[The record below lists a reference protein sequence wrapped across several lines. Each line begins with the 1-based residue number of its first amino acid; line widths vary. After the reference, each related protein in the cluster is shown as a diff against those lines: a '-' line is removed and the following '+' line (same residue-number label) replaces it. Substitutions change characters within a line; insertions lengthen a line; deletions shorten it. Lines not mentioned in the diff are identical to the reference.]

1 VKKAAL
7 AVSSVRYRKTRV
19 VIVMTERS
27 GCVAGTIAIFDDDV
41 AILDVMRDT
50 LTEEGYRIVTETTAD
65 DALTIVL
72 RERPALVILDFWMA
86 DRAAGLQALRLIREH
101 PETTTTPGL
110 ICSADHTALLDYVD
124 DWRALGCETLAKP
137 FGLYDLLERVS
148 RLAGA
153 SDAP

>member
-1 VKKAAL
+1 
-7 AVSSVRYRKTRV
+7 
-19 VIVMTERS
+19 M
-27 GCVAGTIAIFDDDV
+27 AGTIAIFDDDA
-41 AILDVMRDT
+41 AILDVMRDA
-50 LTEEGYRIVTETTAD
+50 LTGEGYRIVTETTAD

-101 PETTTTPGL
+101 PETGATPVL
-110 ICSADHTALLDYVD
+110 ICSADRAALLDYVD

-137 FGLYDLLERVS
+137 FGLYNLLERVF